1 MELKSPCGGIPI
13 ADNFVEDDF
22 IDGIDLLRWLVQDAR
37 RFTGDYDRTVDPFA
51 TTWDL
56 EPIDDDPPP
65 AA

>member
-1 MELKSPCGGIPI
+1 MELKSFCGGISI

-22 IDGIDLLRWLVQDAR
+22 IDGIDLRRWLVQDAR
-37 RFTGDYDRTVDPFA
+37 RFTGDYDRTIDPFA
-51 TTWDL
+51 ETLDI